1 MFSLYTANK
10 SISFVHQLKKP
21 KAAGLLSRSS
31 TTCKSAPWMSEWG
44 RKERHRASTQSDL
57 HFFQVPAALN
67 KQVQF
72 RVSEEHS
79 PAAGDSLHDVSLLP
93 VSSHSS
99 RYSTHIFQTCLRPC
113 SSQELTLTVATATGK
128 LCCWMTQFLNS
139 HILHSQWFAVFA
151 SKKSTKGQCP
161 LCHLPKMWARRQRT
175 RLGGRARQVKHRLQF
190 CFVFVSQVLS
200 GNWMLVC
207 ISGP

>member
-1 MFSLYTANK
+1 MGEKRKAQSQHSVRPSFLPSPCSPVQSLWRAQP
-10 SISFVHQLKKP
+10 S
-21 KAAGLLSRSS
+21 
-31 TTCKSAPWMSEWG
+31 CG
-44 RKERHRASTQSDL
+44 RLTSWC
-57 HFFQVPAALN
+57 
-67 KQVQF
+67 
-72 RVSEEHS
+72 
-79 PAAGDSLHDVSLLP
+79 VSLLP

>member
-1 MFSLYTANK
+1 MANK
-10 SISFVHQLKKP
+10 SISFVHQLKNP

-31 TTCKSAPWMSEWG
+31 TTCKSAPSVSEWG
-44 RKERHRASTQSDL
+44 RKERHRASTQSEL
-57 HFFQVPAALN
+57 HFFRVPATLN
-67 KQVQF
+67 KSSSGLWRAQPSC
-72 RVSEEHS
+72 RRRTSWC
-79 PAAGDSLHDVSLLP
+79 VSLLP

-113 SSQELTLTVATATGK
+113 SSQGLTLTVASAAGKPSSLIATFYTPSD
-128 LCCWMTQFLNS
+128 LQFLP
-139 HILHSQWFAVFA
+139 L
-151 SKKSTKGQCP
+151 KKSTNGQCP
-161 LCHLPKMWARRQRT
+161 LCYLLKMWARRQRT